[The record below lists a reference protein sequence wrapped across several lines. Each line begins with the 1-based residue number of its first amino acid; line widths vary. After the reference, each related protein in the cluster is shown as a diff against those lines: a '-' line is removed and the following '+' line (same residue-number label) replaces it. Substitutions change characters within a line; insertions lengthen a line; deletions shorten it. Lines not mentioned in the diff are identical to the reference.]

1 MRARSEQMCQVILG
15 ERGFNSATDASP
27 HPRPPPAPLPQGERG
42 ESLVRLHVAASA
54 TVADPLL
61 QGRTA
66 KRWVRLLAA
75 ELKKAIFRSGPRR
88 LEVEDLARL
97 DGTRR

>member
-1 MRARSEQMCQVILG
+1 M
-15 ERGFNSATDASP
+15 
-27 HPRPPPAPLPQGERG
+27 
-42 ESLVRLHVAASA
+42 RLHVAASA

-75 ELKKAIFRSGPRR
+75 ELKKATSQSGPRR
-88 LEVEDLARL
+88 FEVEDFASL

>member
-1 MRARSEQMCQVILG
+1 MRARSKQMCQVILG
-15 ERGFNSATDASP
+15 RARLQLRHRRVPS
-27 HPRPPPAPLPQGERG
+27 PPAPLPQGERG
-42 ESLVRLHVAASA
+42 KSLVRLHVAASA

-75 ELKKAIFRSGPRR
+75 ELKKATFRSGPRR